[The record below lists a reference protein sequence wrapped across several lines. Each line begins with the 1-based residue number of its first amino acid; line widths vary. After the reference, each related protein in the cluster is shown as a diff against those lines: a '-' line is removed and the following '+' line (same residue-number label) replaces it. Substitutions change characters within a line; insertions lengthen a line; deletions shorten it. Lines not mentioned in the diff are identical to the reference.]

1 MHMFIFE
8 CVEMILKDPDIGSVL
23 SDQHTYYSH
32 FYGFSN
38 LSTMSPYC
46 HHTISIV
53 LSLF

>member
-1 MHMFIFE
+1 MYMFIFE
-8 CVEMILKDPDIGSVL
+8 CVETIWKDPDIDSVL
-23 SDQHTYYSH
+23 PDRCTYYSR
-32 FYGFSN
+32 FPGFSN